1 MEIYMLF
8 HEHSYTTL
16 HDENLFGNNVDK
28 IRKES
33 INLMEYEYISKLLN
47 CMIEMEIVALV

>member
-1 MEIYMLF
+1 MNIP
-8 HEHSYTTL
+8 TQRL

-33 INLMEYEYISKLLN
+33 NNLMEYEYISNLLN

>member
-1 MEIYMLF
+1 MEIYMNIP
-8 HEHSYTTL
+8 TQRL

-33 INLMEYEYISKLLN
+33 NNLMEYEYISNLLN
-47 CMIEMEIVALV
+47 CMIEMEIVVLV